1 MFKELEL
8 VRQYCLGG
16 LSVLP
21 STAIA
26 SSDFQ
31 RGQRAGL
38 QMAVDYI
45 EREQE
50 RIIKEAMDA
59 DDRFIDSFNAPDV
72 VGRR

>member
-1 MFKELEL
+1 MFRKLEL
-8 VRQYCLGG
+8 IRQYCIGG

-21 STAIA
+21 EVNE
-26 SSDFQ
+26 SSEFQ

>member
-1 MFKELEL
+1 MFRGLEIA
-8 VRQYCLGG
+8 RNFCIGG
-16 LSVLP
+16 LS
-21 STAIA
+21 AIPPDDKA
-26 SSDFQ
+26 TDYD
-31 RGQRAGL
+31 RGMRAAFKMV
-38 QMAVDYI
+38 QEFI